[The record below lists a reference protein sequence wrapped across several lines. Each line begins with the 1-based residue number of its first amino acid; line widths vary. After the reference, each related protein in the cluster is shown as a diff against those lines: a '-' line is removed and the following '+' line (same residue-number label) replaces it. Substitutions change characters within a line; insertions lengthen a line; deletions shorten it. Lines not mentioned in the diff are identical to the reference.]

1 MYKRLIKIKK
11 RLDKVA
17 LRDPRTNQQKID
29 RNNWERVMTILM
41 RRYDYGIESARN
53 HDIMHGKMP
62 RIRTGKLCGTG
73 N

>member
-53 HDIMHGKMP
+53 HVDG
-62 RIRTGKLCGTG
+62 GVAE
-73 N
+73 

>member
-29 RNNWERVMTILM
+29 RNN
-41 RRYDYGIESARN
+41 
-53 HDIMHGKMP
+53 IMHGKMP